1 MPNTHFQ
8 FKQFIIQQANCA
20 MKVCTD
26 SCILGAYTQV
36 SDNQRVM
43 DIGTGTG
50 LLALMLAQ
58 RVQAQIYAIEIDLGA
73 YQQAVENVANSP
85 WAKQIKVYRQAI
97 QDFAR
102 QFPEVQ
108 YDLIITNPPFFK
120 NNWKSSN
127 IAKNLAMHSESLSF
141 ADLLAVV
148 RQFLSPK
155 GSFWVLLPEY
165 EAEVL
170 AKKALQ
176 YDLQTQQKLLI
187 YNRPETPVFR
197 VIQELKFTEQILA
210 NQVISKELFIRD
222 KQNEYTPEFRE
233 LLKDY
238 YLIF

>member
-1 MPNTHFQ
+1 MPNNYFQ
-8 FKQFIIQQANCA
+8 FKQFIIQQADCA

-58 RVQAQIYAIEIDLGA
+58 RANVQIDAIEIDLGA

-85 WAKQIKVYRQAI
+85 WAEQIKVYPQAI

-102 QFPEVQ
+102 QFTDAK
-108 YDLIITNPPFFK
+108 YDLIIANPPFFK
-120 NNWKSSN
+120 NNWKSTST
-127 IAKNLAMHSESLSF
+127 AKNLALHSESLNF

-148 RQFLSPK
+148 RQFLSSA

-170 AKKALQ
+170 AKKAAQ

-187 YNRPETPVFR
+187 YNRPETAVFR
-197 VIQELKFTEQILA
+197 VIQEIKFSKQTLD
-210 NQVISKELFIRD
+210 NQSISQELFIRD
-222 KQNEYTPEFRE
+222 TQNEYTPEFRE

>member
-1 MPNTHFQ
+1 MPNNYFQ
-8 FKQFIIQQANCA
+8 FKQFRIQQADCA

-36 SDNQRVM
+36 SDNQRVI
-43 DIGTGTG
+43 DIGAGTG

-58 RVQAQIYAIEIDLGA
+58 RANAVIDAIEIDLLA
-73 YQQAVENVANSP
+73 YQQATANVIASP
-85 WAKQIKVYRQAI
+85 WAKQIKVYQQAI

-102 QFPEVQ
+102 QFSENK

-127 IAKNLAMHSESLSF
+127 TAKNLALHSESLNF
-141 ADLLAVV
+141 TDLLAVV
-148 RQFLSPK
+148 RQFLSLA

-176 YDLQTQQKLLI
+176 YDLKTRQKLLI
-187 YNRPETPVFR
+187 YNRPETAVFR
-197 VIQELKFTEQILA
+197 VIQEMKFTSQILD
-210 NQVISKELFIRD
+210 NQILSKELFIRD
-222 KQNEYTPEFRE
+222 NQNEYTPEFRE